1 MHPCHYMFMVP
12 LYGCHSCKHLEES
25 KKKPNYLIRM
35 TLWFEITSFSCFF
48 FSNFMRQECLD
59 SRFVFD
65 RPLPVSRLVSLIG
78 SSILFIY
85 AFIVAFMDVDFKGS
99 WYLIVMLLIRNM
111 IIYNIGKIV
120 QTLSLVTFQ

>member
-1 MHPCHYMFMVP
+1 MHPCHYIFMVP
-12 LYGCHSCKHLEES
+12 LYGCNSCKHLEES
-25 KKKPNYLIRM
+25 KKKPNYFVWLEW
-35 TLWFEITSFSCFF
+35 LCDLSFSCFF

-85 AFIVAFMDVDFKGS
+85 AFIVAFMVVDFKGS
-99 WYLIVMLLIRNM
+99 WYFIVMLLIRNM
-111 IIYNIGKIV
+111 IYNIGKIV
-120 QTLSLVTFQ
+120 QTLSWVTFQ